1 MRARMLWASL
11 TITAVIV
18 SGGAVPASA
27 APVDRAADLQQQILE
42 RVRAAAAPA
51 AAPDI
56 RPENAPPSE
65 VTVNPGEGAVLDAAG
80 TGVRAQFSGHDV
92 GESVFVHAAPLGDAA
107 AVSAAS
113 ETGGVVA
120 GAPVEI
126 RAHTDDGDDV
136 TQFPASYT
144 LERDASGIEVAKN
157 VVPGV
162 RLNLDVD
169 AAALQ
174 RAGVDR
180 LRRRGQPHGH
190 LALERRFDTVRLRRR
205 RPGDRDHVNDSGA
218 ERVGRRAGGTGP
230 GANRRTLPGHHIEE
244 RARTA
249 RGERRQAGLCQ
260 AVVVPRAPL
269 RAVGHGLPRS
279 GCVAGLRLRV

>member
-1 MRARMLWASL
+1 MLWASL

-18 SGGAVPASA
+18 SGAAVPASA
-27 APVDRAADLQQQILE
+27 APVDRAAELQQQILE

-51 AAPDI
+51 AASDT

-65 VTVNPGEGAVLDAAG
+65 VTVTPGEGAVLDAAG

-92 GESVFVHAAPLGDAA
+92 DESVFVHAAPLADAA

-126 RAHTDDGDDV
+126 RARTDDGDDV
-136 TQFPASYT
+136 THFPASYT
-144 LERDASGIEVAKN
+144 LERDASGIEVAKD

-174 RAGVDR
+174 RAGVDLSS
-180 LRRRGQPHGH
+180 LRVFSRENAGEPWRQLPSYFDADAGTVAAESEHLSQFVVIGTPVQTTPVPRIVLDPDDDVGWADSPGPHVTE
-190 LALERRFDTVRLRRR
+190 LPYNVRLADQLAGMLR
-205 RPGDRDHVNDSGA
+205 DRCIADVTVT
-218 ERVGRRAGGTGP
+218 R
-230 GANRRTLPGHHIEE
+230 
-244 RARTA
+244 
-249 RGERRQAGLCQ
+249 
-260 AVVVPRAPL
+260 
-269 RAVGHGLPRS
+269 
-279 GCVAGLRLRV
+279 